1 MVLLRLPNAQG
12 FVMILGG
19 IEFVEFAQLRLVLE
33 KPFGNDP
40 LEDMK

>member
-1 MVLLRLPNAQG
+1 
-12 FVMILGG
+12 MILGG